1 MRILS
6 LLPSATEILFDLG
19 LGDEVVGVT
28 FECDFPPEAR
38 SKRIVSTS
46 ALPEGLTPA
55 EIDAVVKQ
63 RMAAGEDLYRLDRGA
78 FADIDPT
85 LVVTQDLCAV
95 CAVDVTEVDDAVAY
109 LGCSAEILTL
119 DPMTL
124 VDVIESVRLV
134 GSATD
139 TEGRAVVIIAECL
152 ERLAVIAGKLR
163 GAQRRPTLLLEWT
176 DPAFTDGHWVPDMIS
191 AAGGQSV
198 MGRPGA
204 NSQGAT
210 WDEIA
215 ASNAEVVIVAPCGFR
230 LDGATE
236 LARQVVDRGRLPADA
251 EVWAVDADVYVVR
264 PSPRVVDGV
273 AMFASIL
280 HPDVCGLP
288 DPAQATRHSMRRV
301 PALQPRIAGSV
312 LAGVVRVE
320 VDEAPA
326 GSSSRGSRTR
336 RTTGRRPIRVRR
348 RATDRPGVR
357 RGWCPRRRSCRCRRT
372 PS

>member
-6 LLPSATEILFDLG
+6 LLPSATEMLFQLG

-46 ALPEGLTPA
+46 ALPPGLSPA

-95 CAVDVTEVDDAVAY
+95 CAVDVTKVDDAIEY

-124 VDVIESVRLV
+124 AEVIDSVRLI
-134 GSATD
+134 GDRTGTTD
-139 TEGRAVVIIAECL
+139 RALTIIAECRD
-152 ERLAVIAGKLR
+152 RLAAVAAKLD
-163 GAQRRPTLLLEWT
+163 GVALRPTLLLEWT
-176 DPAFTDGHWVPDMIS
+176 DPAFTDGHWVPDMIA
-191 AAGGQSV
+191 AAGGRSV
-198 MGRPGA
+198 MGRPGQ

-210 WDEIA
+210 WDQVS
-215 ASNAEVVIVAPCGFR
+215 ASGAEVVIVAPCGFR
-230 LDGATE
+230 LEGAAE
-236 LARQVVDRGRLPADA
+236 LADQVVARGVLPSDA
-251 EVWAVDADVYVVR
+251 EVWAVDADAFVVR

-273 AMFASIL
+273 EIFASII
-280 HPDVCGLP
+280 HPQRHGPP
-288 DPAQATRHSMRRV
+288 D
-301 PALQPRIAGSV
+301 
-312 LAGVVRVE
+312 GVAAVRV
-320 VDEAPA
+320 
-326 GSSSRGSRTR
+326 R
-336 RTTGRRPIRVRR
+336 
-348 RATDRPGVR
+348 
-357 RGWCPRRRSCRCRRT
+357 
-372 PS
+372 